1 MSDSTLIM
9 QQENQQ
15 VNELKLMLEE
25 QQQNDPIKPAD
36 LPGQY

>member
-1 MSDSTLIM
+1 MSDSILIM

-25 QQQNDPIKPAD
+25 QKQNDPIKPAD
-36 LPGQY
+36 LSGQY